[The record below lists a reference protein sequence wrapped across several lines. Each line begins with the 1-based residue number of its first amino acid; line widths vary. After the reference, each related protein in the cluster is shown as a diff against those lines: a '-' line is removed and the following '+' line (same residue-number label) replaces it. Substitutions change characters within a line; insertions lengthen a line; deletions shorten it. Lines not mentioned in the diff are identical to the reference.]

1 MHHVKAL
8 VDVREFVIVR
18 DIFIDFEFSLQVI
31 YGEGV
36 WNSTKSH
43 EDGTTVILTF
53 HDPRQLSSPLHTSK
67 SSPTPD
73 APSDQLEASFT
84 CQLTTRQPAV
94 RRNSRSRGNLF
105 PSSCNTDDSRD
116 APSFVAR
123 LEGSTH
129 DVDLLRRGVYRQE
142 CFSLS

>member
-53 HDPRQLSSPLHTSK
+53 HDSRQLSSPLHTSK

-84 CQLTTRQPAV
+84 C
-94 RRNSRSRGNLF
+94 NLRHV
-105 PSSCNTDDSRD
+105 N
-116 APSFVAR
+116 
-123 LEGSTH
+123 
-129 DVDLLRRGVYRQE
+129 QQ
-142 CFSLS
+142 